1 MEERYL
7 ARFNSFFS
15 SEKLSST
22 YKPVFVISLIAISD
36 YDEQNPQKLIAY
48 ALRKYSMSSISKH
61 LSLRVP
67 ANVNYRG
74 LKDKRFEQLFHE
86 FFTGV
91 TRRLTS
97 TNEANS
103 ELQFTTTTYDSQ
115 IQISEVF
122 KLKVLHSNSTEITY
136 TTNTNIAND
145 PVVESIVYT
154 HVANVLYA
162 LLMLETG
169 YVNGLMERQRGS

>member
-1 MEERYL
+1 
-7 ARFNSFFS
+7 
-15 SEKLSST
+15 
-22 YKPVFVISLIAISD
+22 
-36 YDEQNPQKLIAY
+36 
-48 ALRKYSMSSISKH
+48 MSSISKR

-67 ANVNYRG
+67 ANVIYRG
-74 LKDKRFEQLFHE
+74 LKDTRLEQLFPE

-91 TRRLTS
+91 TRRVTS
-97 TNEANS
+97 TNKAKS

-115 IQISEVF
+115 IQINEVF
-122 KLKVLHSNSTEITY
+122 KLKVLNCNSTEIIY
-136 TTNTNIAND
+136 TTSTNRIND

-169 YVNGLMERQRGS
+169 YVNGLMERQS

>member
-1 MEERYL
+1 
-7 ARFNSFFS
+7 
-15 SEKLSST
+15 
-22 YKPVFVISLIAISD
+22 
-36 YDEQNPQKLIAY
+36 
-48 ALRKYSMSSISKH
+48 MSSISKR

-67 ANVNYRG
+67 ANVIYRS
-74 LKDKRFEQLFHE
+74 LKDTRLEQLFPE

-91 TRRLTS
+91 TKRLTY
-97 TNEANS
+97 TNKANS

-115 IQISEVF
+115 IQINEVF
-122 KLKVLHSNSTEITY
+122 KLKVLYSNSTQITY
-136 TTNTNIAND
+136 TTSTNIAND

-169 YVNGLMERQRGS
+169 YINGLMEKTKVI

>member
-1 MEERYL
+1 
-7 ARFNSFFS
+7 
-15 SEKLSST
+15 
-22 YKPVFVISLIAISD
+22 
-36 YDEQNPQKLIAY
+36 
-48 ALRKYSMSSISKH
+48 MSSISKR

-67 ANVNYRG
+67 ANVIYRS
-74 LKDKRFEQLFHE
+74 LKDTRLEQLFPE

-91 TRRLTS
+91 TKSLTS
-97 TNEANS
+97 TNKTNS

-115 IQISEVF
+115 IQINEVF
-122 KLKVLHSNSTEITY
+122 KLKVLHSNSTQITY
-136 TTNTNIAND
+136 TTSTNIAND

-169 YVNGLMERQRGS
+169 YINGLMERQR

>member
-1 MEERYL
+1 
-7 ARFNSFFS
+7 
-15 SEKLSST
+15 
-22 YKPVFVISLIAISD
+22 
-36 YDEQNPQKLIAY
+36 
-48 ALRKYSMSSISKH
+48 MSSISKR

-67 ANVNYRG
+67 ANVIYRS
-74 LKDKRFEQLFHE
+74 LKDTRLEQLFPE

-97 TNEANS
+97 TNKTNS

-115 IQISEVF
+115 IQINEVF
-122 KLKVLHSNSTEITY
+122 KLKVLHSNSTQITY
-136 TTNTNIAND
+136 TTSTNIAND

-169 YVNGLMERQRGS
+169 YINGLMERQR

>member
-1 MEERYL
+1 
-7 ARFNSFFS
+7 
-15 SEKLSST
+15 
-22 YKPVFVISLIAISD
+22 
-36 YDEQNPQKLIAY
+36 
-48 ALRKYSMSSISKH
+48 MSSISES

-67 ANVNYRG
+67 ANVIYLS
-74 LKDKRFEQLFHE
+74 LKDTRLEQLFPE

-97 TNEANS
+97 TNKANS

-115 IQISEVF
+115 IQINEVF
-122 KLKVLHSNSTEITY
+122 KLKVLHSNRTEIIY
-136 TTNTNIAND
+136 TTRTNIAND
-145 PVVESIVYT
+145 PVIESIVYT

-169 YVNGLMERQRGS
+169 YINGLMERQR